1 MKEEHGEVY
10 RDQSILDDVRLID
23 PITFYEDMDRKE
35 TKEKLERL
43 RAKLE
48 VLEANRP
55 AQEKSQG

>member
-55 AQEKSQG
+55 AHEKSQG